1 MSASSHERDSSWSLE
16 ELRTNYDKLFKAYG
30 DLKHENYDHT
40 SEIEHLEMTA
50 KDRDKKI
57 EALEKNMTLIAELM
71 SQNEALGQSLRD
83 KDAATEDHVENTIAP
98 LRDDNRELRAKAG
111 RLQGEVTSLKEEVKS
126 LKQEQ
131 EMCKCYDQTKPKD
144 PTPGPK
150 VSANVDER
158 ERTKEEAHEAEEE
171 LGWEFDPEPDEKD
184 LKIEKPKKSVEKLEE
199 WEATV
204 QKQE

>member
-1 MSASSHERDSSWSLE
+1 MPVSSHERDFSWSLE

-40 SEIEHLEMTA
+40 SKIEHLEMTA

-57 EALEKNMTLIAELM
+57 ETLEKNMILIAELM
-71 SQNEALGQSLRD
+71 NQNEALGQSLRD
-83 KDAATEDHVENTIAP
+83 KYAATEDHVENAIAP

-131 EMCKCYDQTKPKD
+131 EMCKCYDQIKPKD
-144 PTPGPK
+144 PTPGPE
-150 VSANVDER
+150 VSANLDER
-158 ERTKEEAHEAEEE
+158 ERTEKETREAEKECQPE
-171 LGWEFDPEPDEKD
+171 LR
-184 LKIEKPKKSVEKLEE
+184 
-199 WEATV
+199 
-204 QKQE
+204 